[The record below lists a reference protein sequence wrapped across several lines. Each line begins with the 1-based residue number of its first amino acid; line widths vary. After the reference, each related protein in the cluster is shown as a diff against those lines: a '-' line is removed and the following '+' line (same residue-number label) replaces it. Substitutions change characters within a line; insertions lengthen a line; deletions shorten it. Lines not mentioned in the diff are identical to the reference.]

1 MCPVSSP
8 VHVVFHTIAMRI
20 KLMDSCKAFKIVP
33 GSVPIIF
40 NEFKDIL
47 LRTIQVRESTI
58 TQKEQKIKQKN
69 ILARR
74 AGSKGTKGGGWV
86 ERMSHNQTKENSYLY
101 GIANIL
107 SPVCFIH
114 QIILELLKLVEK
126 LYLHFI
132 CGTVSHKTY
141 NSKSSY

>member
-20 KLMDSCKAFKIVP
+20 KLIDSCKVFKTVP

-58 TQKEQKIKQKN
+58 IQKEQKIKRKN
-69 ILARR
+69 ILTRK
-74 AGSKGTKGGGWV
+74 AGSEGNKEGGGRV
-86 ERMSHNQTKENSYLY
+86 ERMSHNQTRENSYLY
-101 GIANIL
+101 GIANI
-107 SPVCFIH
+107 F
-114 QIILELLKLVEK
+114 
-126 LYLHFI
+126 
-132 CGTVSHKTY
+132 
-141 NSKSSY
+141 KSNMF